1 MYSSGTGVNQ
11 TWEGKIETILFVQVK
26 QNEGSNI
33 WKENKAETQNIGRQQ
48 KKKQQKCLI
57 EAKWTVKNQECLQSF

>member
-26 QNEGSNI
+26 QNEGSSI
-33 WKENKAETQNIGRQQ
+33 WKENKGTNTKYWETTEEKTTKMSN
-48 KKKQQKCLI
+48 
-57 EAKWTVKNQECLQSF
+57 